1 MVSVALRL
9 SWKEVFGEL
18 NGSIGVF
25 EFPAIS
31 QRNFLPAISQ
41 RNVLPAISFHF
52 FFTVH
57 SSRHFA
63 LSVSLSMTNDDHDGR
78 DKRVALS

>member
-31 QRNFLPAISQ
+31 QRISEFPAISQ

-63 LSVSLSMTNDDHDGR
+63 LSVSLMTNDDHDGR

>member
-31 QRNFLPAISQ
+31 QRISEFPAISQ
-41 RNVLPAISFHF
+41 RNVLPAISFH